1 MNLVPISKYIN
12 IYINVDY
19 ILTVSSST
27 DNKEHYVT
35 TIDGTRHQVSKEIYE
50 TILKYGKAKI

>member
-1 MNLVPISKYIN
+1 MNLVPVSKYIN
-12 IYINVDY
+12 TYINMDY

-27 DNKEHYVT
+27 DNKEHCVI

-50 TILKYGKAKI
+50 TILRYGKAKI

>member
-12 IYINVDY
+12 TNINMDY

-35 TIDGTRHQVSKEIYE
+35 TIDGKRYQISKDSYE
-50 TILKYGKAKI
+50 TILTYGKAKV